1 MTDDITSY
9 RWQAAVS
16 NQNRILADFVMAA
29 NIVSLSKES
38 MEYQN
43 MEKLAIYSSNSQRD
57 IESNL
62 HRVQKIIVNR
72 YINKV

>member
-43 MEKLAIYSSNSQRD
+43 MEKLAIYSSNSRQD

>member
-43 MEKLAIYSSNSQRD
+43 MEKLAIYSSNSRRD